1 MDNLDDTIKSLTP
14 QQKKAIAMLIKK
26 KQAKMQEEPLYK
38 HRFNN
43 YAQEKFR
50 NLTTRYRNHKAAN
63 KVGKTDEMGF
73 ELVAMCKGKCQEFG
87 INFPHKPPLKVWYCG
102 RDRNVLSDEP
112 LSSIKR
118 YLKGEGI
125 DHKTVYTGR
134 LINMMY
140 IWDDNGN
147 TSEIRFKPYNGEIG
161 IFESANVHA
170 VFMDEEPP
178 REIFSAIKPKI
189 AVMPGY
195 VFISMTPDKGMS
207 WTYDL
212 LNGSDPD
219 HGNLV
224 KNGSLGT
231 IDSSVFDNMRNF
243 TMINQQKW
251 VQYPTEYIDKIPDYT
266 YKEENGITYVLA
278 PDSFADY
285 INDYTYGS
293 NEYRMRVLGHYVSF
307 TGKVYPFD
315 MRRNTFDLYELPP
328 MNELKFFAAL
338 DPGYTDECCFALI
351 AIDKY
356 NNKWIIDGFYQSG
369 LDSRDQA
376 KKILDT
382 CNFWG
387 VRPEMIVADNQIEN
401 RLAQKDAQKPHIQSI
416 KDYYYDELGSNW
428 TYFRCEELDKR
439 DPHIKRDAI
448 VKDLKDGKL
457 RISNHNNK
465 LYLLQQE
472 MLRLEYKEGDR
483 TKTKGNKDH
492 FDAAL
497 RIFYGANISYDHY
510 LTSEEIREKAK
521 VDPRFQARQHRLNRY
536 DHYMQDL
543 FGDNGGMV
551 Y

>member
-1 MDNLDDTIKSLTP
+1 MRNIKKMNEELALSNKINELSP
-14 QQKKAIAMLIKK
+14 EQKKAMALLIQAK
-26 KQAKMQEEPLYK
+26 KQKMEEEPLYK

-43 YAQEKFR
+43 LAQARFR
-50 NLTTRYRNHKAAN
+50 ALDNRYRNHKAAN

-73 ELVAMCKGKCQEFG
+73 ELVAMCKGKCEEFG
-87 INFPHKPPLKVWYCG
+87 INFPHKPPLKIWYCG

-112 LSSIKR
+112 LASIKR
-118 YLKGEGI
+118 YLKGENI
-125 DHKTVYTGR
+125 DHKTINTGQ

-140 IWDDNGN
+140 VWDDKGN
-147 TSEIRFKPYNGEIG
+147 KSEIRFKPYNGEIG

-178 REIFSAIKPKI
+178 RDVFSAIKTKI

-219 HGNLV
+219 HGKLITSGML
-224 KNGSLGT
+224 GS

-243 TMINQQKW
+243 KMIHGFKW
-251 VQYPTEYIDKIPDYT
+251 VRFPIEYIDRIPEYE
-266 YKEENGITYVLA
+266 YKFINGILHVKAT
-278 PDSFADY
+278 DTFADY
-285 INDYTYGS
+285 VESFAFGS

-307 TGKVYPFD
+307 TGKVYPFS
-315 MRRNTFDLYELPP
+315 METNTFDLHELPP
-328 MNELKFFAAL
+328 MNELKWFAAL
-338 DPGYTDECCFALI
+338 DPGYSDECCFALI

-356 NNKWIIDGFYQSG
+356 NNKWVVDGFYQSY

-376 KKILDT
+376 KKIKET

-387 VRPEMIVADNQIEN
+387 VVPEMIVADNQIDN
-401 RLAQKDAQKPHIQSI
+401 TLPQKDAIKPHIQSI
-416 KDYYYDELGSNW
+416 KDYYHDELGVNW
-428 TYFRCEELDKR
+428 TCFRTEELDKR

-448 VKDLKDGKL
+448 IRDLKDGKL
-457 RISNHNNK
+457 KINNFQNR
-465 LYLLQQE
+465 LYHHQQE
-472 MLRLEYKEGDR
+472 LMRLEFKEGGNV
-483 TKTKGNKDH
+483 TKIKGKDH

-497 RIFYGANISYDHY
+497 RIFYGANISYESY
-510 LTSEEIREKAK
+510 ITSEELNLRKK
-521 VDPRFQARQHRLNRY
+521 VDHRYRSRNEV
-536 DHYMQDL
+536 
-543 FGDNGGMV
+543 V